1 VIRIAG
7 AFLVLATAAAAAI
20 GVAQAQE
27 RTSAHMEGC
36 LVWNRPEGPV
46 MVGNECSR
54 PISLKFMDLET
65 QKSQTV
71 ELAPGQRLT
80 TDTEWGHPAG
90 FMFTA
95 CPVGFRPSVGFSV
108 ENKEPISASLYNC
121 VVGEPT
127 S

>member
-1 VIRIAG
+1 VIRLAT
-7 AFLVLATAAAAAI
+7 ALLVLAMTTAAM
-20 GVAQAQE
+20 GTAQGQE
-27 RTSAHMEGC
+27 RTAAHMEGC
-36 LVWNRPEGPV
+36 LVWNRPPGPV

-54 PISLKFMDLET
+54 TISLKFMDLET

-95 CPVGFRPSVGFSV
+95 CPVGFRPSVGFTV
-108 ENKEPISASLYNC
+108 ENKEPIAASLYNC

>member
-1 VIRIAG
+1 VIRLVALLLAATIATMAMG
-7 AFLVLATAAAAAI
+7 A
-20 GVAQAQE
+20 AQAQE
-27 RTSAHMEGC
+27 RTAAHMEGC
-36 LVWNRPEGPV
+36 LVWNQPQGPV

-54 PISLKFMDLET
+54 AISFKFMDLET

-71 ELAPGQRLT
+71 DLAPGQRLT
-80 TDTEWGHPAG
+80 TDTDWGHPAG

-95 CPVGFRPSVGFSV
+95 CPVGLRPSVGFTV

-121 VVGEPT
+121 VLGEPT

>member
-1 VIRIAG
+1 MKRRSF
-7 AFLVLATAAAAAI
+7 FLTLSFVVLALFVGKAELVAI
-20 GVAQAQE
+20 GDANQA
-27 RTSAHMEGC
+27 A
-36 LVWNRPEGPV
+36 
-46 MVGNECSR
+46 
-54 PISLKFMDLET
+54 
-65 QKSQTV
+65 
-71 ELAPGQRLT
+71 GQRLT

-95 CPVGFRPSVGFSV
+95 CPVGFRPSVGFTV

>member
-1 VIRIAG
+1 MIR
-7 AFLVLATAAAAAI
+7 LA
-20 GVAQAQE
+20 VALLLAVTVATVARAQE
-27 RTSAHMEGC
+27 RTAAHMEGC
-36 LVWNRPEGPV
+36 LVWNQPQGSV

-54 PISLKFMDLET
+54 AISFKFMDLET

-71 ELAPGQRLT
+71 DLAPGQRLA

-95 CPVGFRPSVGFSV
+95 CPVGFRPSVGFTV

-121 VVGEPT
+121 VLGEPT

>member
-1 VIRIAG
+1 VIRTAV
-7 AFLVLATAAAAAI
+7 AVLLLATATAATVA
-20 GVAQAQE
+20 AQAQE
-27 RTSAHMEGC
+27 RTAAHMEGC
-36 LVWNRPEGPV
+36 LVWNQSQGPV

-54 PISLKFMDLET
+54 TISFKFMDLET

-95 CPVGFRPSVGFSV
+95 CPVGLRPSVGFTV

-121 VVGEPT
+121 VLGEPT

>member
-1 VIRIAG
+1 VIRLAF
-7 AFLVLATAAAAAI
+7 AFLLLAIPA
-20 GVAQAQE
+20 VQAQE
-27 RTSAHMEGC
+27 RTAAHMEGC
-36 LVWNRPEGPV
+36 LVWNRPPGTV

-54 PISLKFMDLET
+54 SISLKFMDLET

-71 ELAPGQRLT
+71 ELAPRQRLA

-95 CPVGFRPSVGFSV
+95 CPMGFRPSVEFSV
-108 ENKEPISASLYNC
+108 ENQKAISASLYNC
-121 VVGEPT
+121 VAGEPT